1 MLYFSSLCDVG
12 IVFSNFSLYI
22 DAYFFAQF
30 YLCKIFSSGDLSKPL
45 CEGVIDSRGGG
56 GDSSVKKGGAAR
68 RLS

>member
-1 MLYFSSLCDVG
+1 MLYFSSFCDVG

-30 YLCKIFSSGDLSKPL
+30 YLCSIFSSGDLSKPL
-45 CEGVIDSRGGG
+45 CEGVIDSG
-56 GDSSVKKGGAAR
+56 GDSSVKKGGAAC